1 MKVKKTKRVFIFGEI
16 ELPDPNPSLTP
27 DEVIEFYSNQ
37 YPELINSNFSE
48 EFDEEKLTT
57 TYTIKA
63 LNGTKG

>member
-1 MKVKKTKRVFIFGEI
+1 MKVKKTKRVFIFGET